1 MTTLEYAH
9 PAETEP
15 QEFLG
20 AAQSLD
26 DLAVAYQ
33 AVRAWSL
40 TLCAPLSTEDYVIQ
54 SMPDA
59 SPAKWHLAHTS
70 WFFEKFLLEPNLP
83 AYRSPHPQYDYLFNS
98 YYNSLGER
106 HCRPKRGLIS
116 RPTVEETYTYR
127 SHVDRA
133 MLELLAAPH
142 EREKIAELTSLVE
155 LGLNHEQQHQ
165 ELLVTDLKHMFSENV
180 FAPVYREWPAS
191 LDKSYTTEASSMQW
205 RQVEG
210 GLREIGFA
218 GDAGEFCFDNETP
231 RHPEYVAPFAI
242 GSRLVT
248 NREYLQFMESGGYEA
263 PEYWLSE
270 GWGVSQ
276 ERGWTAPMYWYKLNG
291 EWMYYT
297 LHGLIP
303 IRWDEPV
310 CHVSLF
316 EADAYAH
323 WAGARLPTEA
333 EWEVASDEVSLHGQY
348 AESELFHP
356 LADGVSQPASG
367 ELTQMMGTLWQ
378 WTRSQYNPYPGY
390 HQAEGALGEYNGK
403 FMCNQFVLRGG
414 SCATPETH
422 IRKTYRNFF
431 PPDARWQFMGI
442 RLAKDV

>member
-1 MTTLEYAH
+1 MTTLEYAPTIQAQPFQLTSSS
-9 PAETEP
+9 PA
-15 QEFLG
+15 
-20 AAQSLD
+20 LD
-26 DLAVAYQ
+26 VLADAYR

-116 RPTVEETYTYR
+116 RPTVEETYAYR

-133 MLELLAAPH
+133 MLELLDSPH
-142 EREKIAELTSLVE
+142 SEKKIAELTSLVE

-180 FAPVYREWPAS
+180 FAPVYREWPES
-191 LDKSYTTEASSMQW
+191 LPGNSGDAPEMQW
-205 RQVEG
+205 HPFEG
-210 GLREIGFA
+210 GLSNIGFA
-218 GDAGEFCFDNETP
+218 GATSEFCFDNETP

-248 NREYLQFMESGGYEA
+248 NREYLQFMEAGGYQA

-276 ERGWTAPMYWYKLNG
+276 AREWVAPMYWYKLNG
-291 EWMYYT
+291 AWMYFT

-323 WAGARLPTEA
+323 WAGARLPTES
-333 EWEVASDEVSLHGQY
+333 EWEVASETVTLKGQY

-356 LADGVSQPASG
+356 VAAEAHGG
-367 ELTQMMGTLWQ
+367 EISQMMGTLWQ

-442 RLAKDV
+442 RLAKNV